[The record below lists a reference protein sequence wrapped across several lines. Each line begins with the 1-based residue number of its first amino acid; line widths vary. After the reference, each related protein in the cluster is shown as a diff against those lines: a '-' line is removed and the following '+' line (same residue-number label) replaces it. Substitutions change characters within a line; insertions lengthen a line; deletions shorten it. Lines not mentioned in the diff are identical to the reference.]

1 MAEKLGIKRRYTV
14 HVHVEGDE
22 RLEDLTL
29 TLDAQE
35 FTEYDVEEHKTVIE
49 KEPEYRELFSP
60 KE

>member
-1 MAEKLGIKRRYTV
+1 LPEKLRIKRRYTV
-14 HVHVEGDE
+14 HVYVESNE

-29 TLDAQE
+29 TLDARE

-49 KEPEYRELFSP
+49 KEPEYRELFPP